1 MSEERRFLLPAAE
14 LIDRLSVDQIKEML
28 FEDSESITKEIEDLS
43 HDIDLILSKKDIKL
57 DSRFIR
63 IVMAISQINVHIWYL
78 KDKMQE
84 NEEKYDELLKL
95 AHQING
101 VRNRMKNLLLEEFGD
116 KEKSLVRSNFN
127 TDGLKGWEPSI
138 R

>member
-1 MSEERRFLLPAAE
+1 MTNRKFVLPAAE
-14 LIDRLSVDQIKEML
+14 LLDRLSVDQIKEML
-28 FEDSESITKEIEDLS
+28 FDNNSSITKEIDSLS
-43 HDIDLILSKKDIKL
+43 HDIDLILSQKDVKL
-57 DSRFIR
+57 NARFIR
-63 IVMAISQINVHIWYL
+63 IIMVLSQINVHIWYL

-84 NEEKYDELLKL
+84 DDERYDELLKL

-116 KEKSLVRSNFN
+116 KEKSLLRSNFD

-138 R
+138 

>member
-1 MSEERRFLLPAAE
+1 MSNRKFVLPAAE

-28 FEDSESITKEIEDLS
+28 FDNNSSITKEIDSLS
-43 HDIDLILSKKDIKL
+43 HDIDLILSEKNVKL
-57 DSRFIR
+57 NSRFIR
-63 IVMAISQINVHIWYL
+63 IVMVLSQINVHIWYL
-78 KDKMQE
+78 KDKMQDDAE
-84 NEEKYDELLKL
+84 RYDELLKL

-116 KEKSLVRSNFN
+116 KEKSLLRSNFD

-138 R
+138 

>member
-1 MSEERRFLLPAAE
+1 MSERKFVLPAAE

-28 FEDSESITKEIEDLS
+28 FDDNDSITKEIQNLS
-43 HDIDLILSKKDIKL
+43 HDIDLIISQKEIKV

-63 IVMAISQINVHIWYL
+63 IIMVVSQINVHIWYL
-78 KDKMQE
+78 KDMMQE
-84 NEEKYDELLKL
+84 NEDRYDELLKL

-116 KEKSLVRSNFN
+116 KEKSLMRSNFN
-127 TDGLKGWEPSI
+127 TDGLKGWEPSL
-138 R
+138 

>member
-1 MSEERRFLLPAAE
+1 MSNRKFVLPAAE

-28 FEDSESITKEIEDLS
+28 FDDNSSITKEIDILS
-43 HDIDLILSKKDIKL
+43 HDIDLILSEKKIEVS
-57 DSRFIR
+57 SRFLR
-63 IVMAISQINVHIWYL
+63 IIMVLSQINVHIWYL

-84 NEEKYDELLKL
+84 DEERYDELLKL

-116 KEKSLVRSNFN
+116 KEKSLVRSNFD
-127 TDGLKGWEPSI
+127 TA
-138 R
+138 

>member
-1 MSEERRFLLPAAE
+1 MSNRKFVLPAAE

-28 FEDSESITKEIEDLS
+28 FDDNSSITDE
-43 HDIDLILSKKDIKL
+43 
-57 DSRFIR
+57 
-63 IVMAISQINVHIWYL
+63 INVHIWYL

-84 NEEKYDELLKL
+84 NEDRYDDLLKL

-116 KEKSLVRSNFN
+116 KEKSLIRSNFD
-127 TDGLKGWEPSI
+127 TDGLKGWEPSL
-138 R
+138 

>member
-1 MSEERRFLLPAAE
+1 MSENRKFVLPAAE

-28 FEDSESITKEIEDLS
+28 LSDNKSITKEINDLS
-43 HDIDLILSKKDIKL
+43 YDIDLIISEKEITLS
-57 DSRFIR
+57 SRLLR
-63 IVMAISQINVHIWYL
+63 IIIVLSQINVHIWYL

-84 NEEKYDELLKL
+84 DEKRYNELLKL

-116 KEKSLVRSNFN
+116 KEKSLIRSNFD
-127 TDGLKGWEPSI
+127 TDGLKGWEASI
-138 R
+138 

>member
-1 MSEERRFLLPAAE
+1 MSENRKFVLPAAE

-28 FEDSESITKEIEDLS
+28 LSDNKSITKEINDLS
-43 HDIDLILSKKDIKL
+43 YDIDLIISEKEIALS
-57 DSRFIR
+57 SRLLR
-63 IVMAISQINVHIWYL
+63 IIIVLSQINVHIWYL

-84 NEEKYDELLKL
+84 DEKRYNELLKL

-116 KEKSLVRSNFN
+116 KEKSLIRSNFD
-127 TDGLKGWEPSI
+127 TDGLKGWEASI
-138 R
+138 

>member
-1 MSEERRFLLPAAE
+1 MSNRKFVLPAAE

-28 FEDSESITKEIEDLS
+28 FDDNSSITDEINYLS
-43 HDIDLILSKKDIKL
+43 HDIDLILSKKSIEI
-57 DSRFIR
+57 DSRLIR
-63 IVMAISQINVHIWYL
+63 IIIVLSQINVHIWYL

-84 NEEKYDELLKL
+84 NEDRYDELLKL

-116 KEKSLVRSNFN
+116 KEKSLIRSNFD
-127 TDGLKGWEPSI
+127 TDGLKGWEPSL
-138 R
+138 

>member
-1 MSEERRFLLPAAE
+1 MSERKFVLPAAE

-28 FEDSESITKEIEDLS
+28 FDDNDSITKEIQNLS
-43 HDIDLILSKKDIKL
+43 HDIDLIISQKEIKV

-63 IVMAISQINVHIWYL
+63 IIMVVSQINVHIWYL
-78 KDKMQE
+78 KDMMQE
-84 NEEKYDELLKL
+84 NEDRYDELLKL

-116 KEKSLVRSNFN
+116 KEKSLMRSNFN
-127 TDGLKGWEPSI
+127 TYGLKGWEPSL
-138 R
+138 